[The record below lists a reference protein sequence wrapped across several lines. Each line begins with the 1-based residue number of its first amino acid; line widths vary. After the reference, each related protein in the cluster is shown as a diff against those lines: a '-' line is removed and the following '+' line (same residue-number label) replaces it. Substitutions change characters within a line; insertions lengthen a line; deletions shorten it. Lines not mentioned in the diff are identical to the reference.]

1 MLFWGLVG
9 FLALGSGAVL
19 ALVILRGRVGDEAPA
34 AYDLRVYRDQLN
46 EVDRD
51 LARGIISSEDAE
63 RTRAEV
69 SRRILIADALLEK
82 DSERGVQPVLTG
94 RIAALLAFAALGAG
108 SLFVYDQLGAP
119 GYRDVP
125 LQARIAAAETRRA
138 DLPTQEALE
147 ARMPEPQMPEGVQED
162 YLELM
167 AQLRGAVEER
177 PSDLRGLQLLARNE
191 AALGNMVAARKAQEQ
206 IIKAKG
212 DAATADDYA
221 ELADMMVTAA
231 GGQVSAEAEKVLRE
245 VLARNQQEPR
255 ARYYLGLHF
264 MQVDRPD
271 MAFRLWDELLREST
285 ADAPWTPLIRSR
297 IDELAWRA
305 GVQRYE
311 LPPEPGAPDAA
322 PGPSLA
328 DIDAAGD
335 MSAEDRTTMIEG
347 MVARLS
353 ARIEAEGGSPGE
365 WARLVN
371 AYAVLGQPDKARAAM
386 AEARTLF
393 ADDPM
398 ALSLITNA
406 AKQAGLAE

>member
-19 ALVILRGRVGDEAPA
+19 ALVILRGRIGDEAPA

-82 DSERGVQPVLTG
+82 DSERGAQPALTG

-108 SLFVYDQLGAP
+108 SLFAYDRLGAP
-119 GYRDVP
+119 GYQDVP
-125 LQARIAAAETRRA
+125 LQARIAAAEMRRA

-147 ARMPEPQMPEGVQED
+147 ARMPEPQMPEGVQEG

-167 AQLRGAVEER
+167 TKLRGAVEER
-177 PSDLRGLQLLARNE
+177 PGDLRGLQLLARNE
-191 AALGNMVAARKAQEQ
+191 AALGNMVAARKAQER
-206 IIKAKG
+206 IIKVKG

-231 GGQVSAEAEKVLRE
+231 GGQVSAEAEEVLRK
-245 VLARNQQEPR
+245 VLARNQNEPR

-271 MAFRLWDELLREST
+271 MAFRLWDELLRESK
-285 ADAPWTPLIRSR
+285 ADAPWTALIRSR
-297 IDELAWRA
+297 IEELAWRA

-311 LPPEPGAPDAA
+311 LPPEPGAPAA
-322 PGPSLA
+322 PGPSLT

-335 MSAEDRTTMIEG
+335 MSAEDRTAMIEG

-353 ARIEAEGGSPGE
+353 ARIETEGGSPDE

>member
-9 FLALGSGAVL
+9 FLALGTGAVL
-19 ALVILRGRVGDEAPA
+19 ALVILRGRIGDEPPA

-51 LARGIISSEDAE
+51 LARGIISGEDAE

-82 DSERGVQPVLTG
+82 DSERGAQPVLTG
-94 RIAALLAFAALGAG
+94 RIAALLAFVALGAG
-108 SLFVYDQLGAP
+108 SFFVYDRLGAP

-138 DLPTQEALE
+138 NLPTQEALE
-147 ARMPEPQMPEGVQED
+147 ARMPEPEVPDGVQED
-162 YLELM
+162 YLVLM
-167 AQLRGAVEER
+167 TQLRGAVAER
-177 PSDLRGLQLLARNE
+177 PGDLRGLQLLARNE

-206 IIKAKG
+206 IIKVKA
-212 DAATADDYA
+212 DAATAEDHA
-221 ELADMMVTAA
+221 QLADMMVTAA
-231 GGQVSAEAEKVLRE
+231 GGQVSAEAEAVLRQ
-245 VLARNQQEPR
+245 VLARDPKEPR

-285 ADAPWTPLIRSR
+285 ADAPWTPLIRAR
-297 IDELAWRA
+297 IEELAWRA

-311 LPPEPGAPDAA
+311 LPPESGAPAA

-335 MSAEDRTTMIEG
+335 MSPEDRAAMIEG
-347 MVARLS
+347 MVAQLS
-353 ARIEAEGGSPGE
+353 ARIEAEGGSAGE

-371 AYAVLGQPDKARAAM
+371 AYAVLGQADKARAAM
-386 AEARTLF
+386 TEARGIF